1 MQNIPMLNPIVK
13 GSEPQKCIKNDEIFQ
28 YVTITF

>member
-1 MQNIPMLNPIVK
+1 MQNMLNPIMK

-28 YVTITF
+28 YVMITF